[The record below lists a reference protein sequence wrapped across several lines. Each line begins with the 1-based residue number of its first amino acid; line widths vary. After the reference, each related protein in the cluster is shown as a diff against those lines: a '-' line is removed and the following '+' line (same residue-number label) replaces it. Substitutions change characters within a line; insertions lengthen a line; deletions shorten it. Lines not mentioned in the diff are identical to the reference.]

1 MTQNALNNALN
12 TSSIYQAPTFQLQGQ
27 APGFRNGNYNYNY
40 FLPGV
45 TQAGILGATNGT
57 GRFTGPYAGLHIP
70 QPGGNDPITAI
81 YEPLRGQTYEPLRG
95 QTGMILKRMPRSA
108 ASFEE
113 LAYLYLGK

>member
-95 QTGMILKRMPRSA
+95 QTSL
-108 ASFEE
+108 
-113 LAYLYLGK
+113 